1 MINLFNKVIFYLKI
15 IVLVISFSLTLY
27 ISFMIQDYYGNQV
40 GTIISLFV
48 PMLLMLLIFVISF
61 FFDEGN
67 KNIFFNI
74 ASFLSLLAI
83 MIIALR
89 TIFDKNMVTLAREKI
104 NYYFFQNQIKQ
115 IKILSYMI
123 FLGNVLLIYNEKSKK
138 GDV

>member
-74 ASFLSLLAI
+74 ASFISLLAI